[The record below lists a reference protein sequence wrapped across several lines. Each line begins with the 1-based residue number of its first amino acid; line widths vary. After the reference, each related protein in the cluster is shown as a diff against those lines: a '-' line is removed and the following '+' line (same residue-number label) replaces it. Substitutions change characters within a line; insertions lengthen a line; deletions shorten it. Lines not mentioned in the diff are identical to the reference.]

1 MQSLRFTLFSHGP
14 VTNIRYVH
22 IYVRMLAHLRDVV
35 EYGECETGEYEPEK
49 EKEPDNCLVHVAV
62 LHVARRVA
70 RDVVAQP
77 DCGDRDEHKVSRIE
91 EGPGRV
97 NGW

>member
-1 MQSLRFTLFSHGP
+1 MFA
-14 VTNIRYVH
+14 Y
-22 IYVRMLAHLRDVV
+22 LRDVV

-49 EKEPDNCLVHVAV
+49 EKEPDNGLVHVAV

-77 DCGDRDEHKVSRIE
+77 DCGYRDEDKVSRVE

-97 NGW
+97 NG